1 MKIRN
6 IFGHLKNIF
15 VHKWW
20 VFYYCCKFRI
30 PWRGFMHDW
39 SKLHPT
45 EFFESVKFYKGDGS
59 PIPIAKKEQGYSL
72 AWQHHKGHN
81 EHHYEYWT
89 DNYDR
94 DTNAQPMPLNCIL
107 EMIADWF
114 AAGRTYKGKDFKIK
128 DEVEWWEN
136 KKLNTPKI
144 NNATFKL
151 IDYIFEQIEFFNS
164 IAWMGEERN
173 YKVLEYRYGC
183 YKGEIVNDYV
193 K

>member
-20 VFYYCCKFRI
+20 VFYYCCIFRI

-45 EFFESVKFYKGDGS
+45 EFFESVKFYKGEES

-81 EHHYEYWT
+81 PHHYEYWT
-89 DNYDR
+89 DNYEKGI
-94 DTNAQPMPLNCIL
+94 TAVPMPLEYIL

-114 AAGRTYKGKDFKIK
+114 AAGRTYKGKTFKVS
-128 DEVEWWEN
+128 DEVEWWET
-136 KKLNTPKI
+136 KKLYGIKMHR
-144 NNATFKL
+144 ATYEL
-151 IDYIFEQIEFFNS
+151 VDYIFKEIKFFNNVTW
-164 IAWMGEERN
+164 IRHKHN
-173 YKVLEYRYGC
+173 QCVLKYRYQS
-183 YKGEIVNDYV
+183 YKDGNYRI
-193 K
+193 

>member
-1 MKIRN
+1 MKVKN

-39 SKLHPT
+39 SKLHPI
-45 EFFESVKFYKGDGS
+45 EFFESVKFYKGDES

-89 DNYDR
+89 DKYDR
-94 DTNAQPMPLNCIL
+94 DTIAHPMPLDCIL

-136 KKLNTPKI
+136 KKLSTPKI

-164 IAWMGEERN
+164 IHWMGDEWN
-173 YKVLEYRYGC
+173 HKVLENRYKL
-183 YKGEIVNDYV
+183 YKGETDYLYR
-193 K
+193 